1 MRAVIAAAAL
11 ATVLFG
17 CAGETGRG
25 LVPGQST
32 ESQVE
37 ALMGP
42 SADRR
47 QKPGGETV
55 RYYSRLPQGREM
67 YAARFGAD
75 GKLIALEQ
83 RLTDENVAK
92 LKADVSRA
100 DDVRDLLGPPY
111 RVTQFP
117 LKGRE
122 VWAYPMKGSPF
133 PKLLQVEFTP
143 DKVLREIFI
152 HDDTLDPI

>member
-1 MRAVIAAAAL
+1 MAVAALAAAL
-11 ATVLFG
+11 CG
-17 CAGETGRG
+17 CAAETGRG

-47 QKPGGETV
+47 QKPAGESV

-75 GKLIALEQ
+75 GKLISIEQ
-83 RLTDENVAK
+83 RLME
-92 LKADVSRA
+92 
-100 DDVRDLLGPPY
+100 
-111 RVTQFP
+111 
-117 LKGRE
+117 RE

-133 PKLLQVEFTP
+133 PKLLHVEFTP